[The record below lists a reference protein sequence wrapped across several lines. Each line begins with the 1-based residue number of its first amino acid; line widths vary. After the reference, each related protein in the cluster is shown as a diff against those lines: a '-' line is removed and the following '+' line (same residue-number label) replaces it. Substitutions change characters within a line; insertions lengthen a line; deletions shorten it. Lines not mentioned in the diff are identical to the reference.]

1 MFDSILRPNIIS
13 DDPEPFVEALA
24 NAMREL
30 AQEVGVRRQAEP
42 ERLLEAKEYRAAV
55 ISAMTLLEAKL
66 RDRLNKSPWPETR
79 NPLAMRSLLKLAVD
93 QHVLD
98 RAEHGQLEHWM
109 RLRNEVVH
117 SSKDVTRAQAV
128 DIVRCNC
135 S

>member
-1 MFDSILRPNIIS
+1 
-13 DDPEPFVEALA
+13 
-24 NAMREL
+24 MREL

-98 RAEHGQLEHWM
+98 PAQHGQLEHWM

-128 DIVRCNC
+128 DIVRGVLQLVNGL
-135 S
+135 